1 MIKTA
6 DEKNAVK
13 ILCPVC
19 GKWIGSSY
27 SDAAGH
33 VSLYCKRCKESR
45 IITLNRDNRAEAP
58 K

>member
-6 DEKNAVK
+6 DEKNVVK

-27 SDAAGH
+27 SDATGH

-45 IITLNRDNRAEAP
+45 VITLNRNRAEAP